1 MHWNRWQLGIGP
13 MMDSSV
19 FLILPGIL
27 LIGKVYFH
35 HSLGEIIAMLY
46 AFARAYSPVKDL
58 ARINNNLRTLQGA
71 TKRVFDIMH
80 TVPDIRD
87 KPEAREIPRLRNRI
101 EFSHVDFVYEP
112 GKLIL
117 NDISFTVNTGEM
129 VAFVGSTGAGKSTLL
144 DLIPRFYDVCSG
156 SITIDG
162 MDIRD
167 ATLESLRGQIAIV
180 SQESLL
186 FHDTIVNN
194 INYDGGHYRK
204 EQIEDAARIAQAH
217 DFIMAF
223 SDGYE
228 TIVGDRGAL
237 LSGGQRQRIAIAR
250 AILKDPAIL
259 ILDEPASALDPE
271 SELLIQEA
279 IERLLGQRT
288 VFIVSHR
295 LNTIKRADR
304 IYVLE
309 NGRAVESGTHE
320 ELISTDGRYRNLY
333 DIQFRT

>member
-1 MHWNRWQLGIGP
+1 MLDRILGHDIATYVKAHRGLIILTIILSILSSLFVIVPAYLLQAFVDEGMKMASDPVEWRIPWLTFRSNWSIERTELVLVTGISPNRL
-13 MMDSSV
+13 
-19 FLILPGIL
+19 LILL
-27 LIGKVYFH
+27 
-35 HSLGEIIAMLY
+35 
-46 AFARAYSPVKDL
+46 
-58 ARINNNLRTLQGA
+58 T
-71 TKRVFDIMH
+71 
-80 TVPDIRD
+80 
-87 KPEAREIPRLRNRI
+87 
-101 EFSHVDFVYEP
+101 
-112 GKLIL
+112 
-117 NDISFTVNTGEM
+117 
-129 VAFVGSTGAGKSTLL
+129 GKSTLL

-167 ATLESLRGQIAIV
+167 ATLDSLRGQIAIV

-186 FHDTIVNN
+186 FHDTIAHN
-194 INYDGGHYRK
+194 ISYDGGHHKK
-204 EQIEDAARIAQAH
+204 EQIENAARIAQAH

-223 SDGYE
+223 PVRYE
-228 TIVGDRGAL
+228 TVVGDRGTL

-279 IERLLGQRT
+279 IESLLGQRT
-288 VFIVSHR
+288 IFIVSHR
-295 LNTIKRADR
+295 MNTIRGADR

-309 NGRAVESGTHE
+309 DGRIVESGTHE
-320 ELISTDGRYRNLY
+320 GLIAANGRYRDLY

>member
-1 MHWNRWQLGIGP
+1 
-13 MMDSSV
+13 
-19 FLILPGIL
+19 
-27 LIGKVYFH
+27 
-35 HSLGEIIAMLY
+35 
-46 AFARAYSPVKDL
+46 
-58 ARINNNLRTLQGA
+58 
-71 TKRVFDIMH
+71 
-80 TVPDIRD
+80 
-87 KPEAREIPRLRNRI
+87 
-101 EFSHVDFVYEP
+101 
-112 GKLIL
+112 
-117 NDISFTVNTGEM
+117 
-129 VAFVGSTGAGKSTLL
+129 
-144 DLIPRFYDVCSG
+144 
-156 SITIDG
+156 

-204 EQIEDAARIAQAH
+204 EQIEDAAKIAQAH

-228 TIVGDRGAL
+228 TIVGDRGTL

-333 DIQFRT
+333 DIQVRT

>member
-1 MHWNRWQLGIGP
+1 
-13 MMDSSV
+13 
-19 FLILPGIL
+19 
-27 LIGKVYFH
+27 
-35 HSLGEIIAMLY
+35 
-46 AFARAYSPVKDL
+46 
-58 ARINNNLRTLQGA
+58 
-71 TKRVFDIMH
+71 
-80 TVPDIRD
+80 
-87 KPEAREIPRLRNRI
+87 
-101 EFSHVDFVYEP
+101 
-112 GKLIL
+112 
-117 NDISFTVNTGEM
+117 M

-167 ATLESLRGQIAIV
+167 ATLESLRGQIAMV

-186 FHDTIVNN
+186 FHDTIGNN
-194 INYDGGHYRK
+194 INYNGGHYRK
-204 EQIEDAARIAQAH
+204 EQIENAAKIAQAH

-228 TIVGDRGAL
+228 TIVGDRGTL

-271 SELLIQEA
+271 SELLVQEA

-288 VFIVSHR
+288 IFVVSHR
-295 LNTIKRADR
+295 LNTTRRADR
-304 IYVLE
+304 IYVME
-309 NGRAVESGTHE
+309 NGRIVESGRHD
-320 ELISTDGRYRNLY
+320 ELMSTDGRYRSLY
-333 DIQFRT
+333 DIQFRP